1 MARVPEP
8 IRLDGG
14 HTNTSFVVDGHVV
27 RYHAPGKSE
36 EQLAREARVLGRL
49 DVPWV
54 PRIVRSDA
62 GARMFTLVPG
72 APGPRYLDRDVAR
85 MTAAMRRLGE
95 LHAMLAGEPANAS
108 PWHWIEQRLARVRA
122 RGLERLPPDTAAILE
137 SIERALV
144 MPIPGAIHAL
154 HGDYHLGNLLW
165 NGTTITGVVD
175 FDDTDSGAALT
186 ETAMALFAL
195 ARLPD
200 EDRFG
205 YDRELWDAGAAAY
218 GTAIDPTLYE
228 LAFCGYQVLIHLDAA
243 QRGLWSLVPG
253 IGFWPCWN
261 TLTASR
267 ETGAP
272 PRR

>member
-27 RYHAPGKSE
+27 RHHAPGKSP
-36 EQLAREARVLGRL
+36 EQLAREAHVLGRL

-54 PRIVRSDA
+54 PRIVRSHADA
-62 GARMFTLVPG
+62 RVFTLVPG

-85 MTAAMRRLGE
+85 MTAAMRRLAE
-95 LHAMLAGEPANAS
+95 LHAMLASEPTNVS

-122 RGLERLPPDTAAILE
+122 RGLDRLPPDAGAILE
-137 SIERALV
+137 SIEQALV
-144 MPIPGAIHAL
+144 TPVPGPLHAL

-165 NGTTITGVVD
+165 TNTVVTGVVD
-175 FDDTDSGAALT
+175 FDDTDAGSALT
-186 ETAMALFAL
+186 EAAMALFAL
-195 ARLPD
+195 ARTPD
-200 EDRFG
+200 EDRFT
-205 YDRELWDAGAAAY
+205 YDRELWQAGATAY
-218 GTAIDPTLYE
+218 GIALDPTPYE

-243 QRGLWSLVPG
+243 QRGLWSLAPC

-267 ETGAP
+267 ETSAP